1 MFDPDMCQMIRILIL
16 LILLYAYDDI
26 TGKTKIDFTRTLNL
40 HAVGLAKS
48 LMLIYI
54 QPVTE
59 YTHKGYTYT
68 VLSC

>member
-1 MFDPDMCQMIRILIL
+1 MHTFDTDRCQMITILVS

-26 TGKTKIDFTRTLNL
+26 TGKTKIDFTHTLKL

-59 YTHKGYTYT
+59 YTHT
-68 VLSC
+68 